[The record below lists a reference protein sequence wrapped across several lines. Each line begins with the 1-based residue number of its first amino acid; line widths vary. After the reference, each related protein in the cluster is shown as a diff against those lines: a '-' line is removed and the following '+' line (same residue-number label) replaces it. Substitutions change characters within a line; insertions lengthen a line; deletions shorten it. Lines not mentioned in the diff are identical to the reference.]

1 MQLEKRLGRLEGET
15 SVEEKKALQ
24 EKIQGLDDRKD
35 FQDKQELLLRNQLKR
50 LEDELRRVGR
60 AESKNREDEA
70 NLQGKIDEMDLYL
83 DSTQRLIKKVTREK
97 LVFYLY
103 LNENL
108 AFTVCFHDSYSVDKN
123 QW

>member
-24 EKIQGLDDRKD
+24 EKINDLNDRKD
-35 FQDKQELLLRNQLKR
+35 SQDKQEVLLRNQLKR

-60 AESKNREDEA
+60 EESKNREDEA

-97 LVFYLY
+97 LVLRIYCLHLTIPF
-103 LNENL
+103 
-108 AFTVCFHDSYSVDKN
+108 FSRWIKI
-123 QW
+123 